1 MKVFF
6 ILFFFIKSFISSK
19 WIGKFKSTS
28 GEEIFRINKGIYYEI
43 ILYLTPDNVYEE
55 RATANLTLNDHNNYI
70 LMKEEEIIID
80 TFKSLEYKFHIGI
93 QCSND
98 IKIDTNYTVPL
109 ILSETNI
116 SLNVLIVSFTKV
128 KNNIELNYR
137 KKLLNNSYDMITLN
151 LDNDNIDK
159 LDLVFENNNPLDI
172 GSYVKEYYVKN
183 NYIYYNWIY
192 NPNITN
198 HVYKVK
204 FKDSNLT
211 NCFNILNDIFE
222 YNDLEKNVFDIR
234 ELQSKV
240 KRNNELITI
249 SKTDI
254 NSFYILCSAR
264 SYKSSD
270 RQSKSFFS
278 EKTPLTIKF
287 DNLYKNEE
295 YHFTCYIDNMGVGD
309 YSKYISIDLSNYKNE
324 SKKKNN
330 VQCFTIEFEQWNN
343 VKKFTDLSI
352 NLCDNMIKN
361 DLFKGNYNYE
371 KQGCL
376 SCENIH
382 RNEIIDPQN
391 KIVEI
396 CTYIHPQCKSEF
408 DENYDI
414 VKLFN
419 EFYNKINTTEKIF
432 NNLGLENMIIKSTNR
447 INSKIDY
454 ILNED
459 IISFKMSEIKS
470 NKISISAYNKGKN
483 DIKCYFTISNRDEI
497 NLFDSFDLSK
507 DNEKIIIKEDTTSI
521 SLYFNIQ
528 SFDNQIYKLSTLCFD
543 KWNEN
548 IRGGPFIIKT
558 FVHTNQTII
567 LPDKDDTKDK
577 YNTIHSKRHSLK
589 IINDE
594 NFNLFLK
601 LNLTDQ
607 EIYINSEMEKSNI
620 NNINLARILSIVNC
634 SNYPSYDKCFE
645 LKKKRFTK
653 INENYNSSTF
663 SPELGFELTNN
674 PDVILLEQFNKIISN
689 IDILINYIS
698 YNNMIFSLGIFGN
711 LFDIVKYGIAKNFSC
726 FKSFNKYNFII
737 KSDELGKI
745 NDNLKKNIIN
755 YYKYK
760 SIYDESFSH
769 DNFQF
774 NLIKKD
780 ENKNETYSY
789 KSNDIHYLITYNLD
803 SLFNE
808 TNAENILIIFYKN
821 ESFPYFKYDTKN
833 VSLNVLQIKLLDKN
847 LNEIIYN
854 KELSEK
860 SSLKLEYNTSNKD
873 FIYCYLLNI
882 NSSEFEIKQYNSS
895 DKKCLINKIGDIT
908 IGTNLTDSNNNKSN
922 NSNLVTIIICIVFGL
937 LILGILFIIFRN
949 HKKKF
954 NGEYN
959 EVLAIGTEKIDNN

>member
-6 ILFFFIKSFISSK
+6 IFIFLIKRFILSK
-19 WIGKFKSTS
+19 WIGKFKSS
-28 GEEIFRINKGIYYEI
+28 LGEEIFKINKGIYYEI
-43 ILYLTPDNVYEE
+43 ILYLTPEDIKEK
-55 RATANLTLNDHNNYI
+55 RTTAILTLNDYNNYI
-70 LMKEEEIIID
+70 LMKEKEIIID

-98 IKIDTNYTVPL
+98 LKVDTNYTVPL
-109 ILSETNI
+109 NLSESDI
-116 SLNVLIVSFTKV
+116 SLNILYVSFKKE
-128 KNNIELNYR
+128 KNNIKLNYR
-137 KKLLNNSYDMITLN
+137 NQLLNNSYDMIILN

-159 LDLVFENNNPLDI
+159 LDLIFENTNPNDI

-183 NYIYYNWIY
+183 NYIYYNWLY
-192 NPNITN
+192 NPNIKN
-198 HVYKVK
+198 HKYNVK
-204 FKDSNLT
+204 FKDNILDECFNLT
-211 NCFNILNDIFE
+211 NNTFE
-222 YNDLEKNVFDIR
+222 YNDLEKNVFNIR
-234 ELQSKV
+234 ELKSKV

-278 EKTPLTIKF
+278 IKTPFSINF

-295 YHFTCYIDNMGVGD
+295 YHYSCYVDNMGVGD
-309 YSKYISIDLSNYKNE
+309 YSNYISIDLNSYKNE
-324 SKKKNN
+324 SKKKIYP
-330 VQCFTIEFEQWNN
+330 QCFKIEFEEWSN

-352 NLCDNMIKN
+352 DLCDNMIKN
-361 DLFKGNYNYE
+361 DLFNGNYNYE
-371 KQGCL
+371 KEGCL

-382 RNEIIDPQN
+382 KNEIIDLEN

-408 DENYDI
+408 NEEYDI
-414 VKLFN
+414 VKLFD
-419 EFYNKINTTEKIF
+419 EFYNKINTTEKILQ
-432 NNLGLENMIIKSTNR
+432 NLGIENMVIKSENK

-459 IISFKMSEIKS
+459 IISFKINEINS
-470 NKISISAYNKGKN
+470 NFLTINSNNKGKN
-483 DIKCYFTISNRDEI
+483 DIKCYFTISNRNEI

-507 DNEKIIIKEDTTSI
+507 DNEKISIKEKSTPF
-521 SLYFNIQ
+521 SLYFNVQ

-577 YNTIHSKRHSLK
+577 YNNIHSKRHSLK

-594 NFNLFLK
+594 NFNLFSQ

-607 EIYINSEMEKSNI
+607 EIYINSEMGKSKI

-645 LKKKRFTK
+645 LKKKRFSK
-653 INENYNSSTF
+653 INENYNSSNF

-674 PDVILLEQFNKIISN
+674 PDLFLFEEFNKIISN
-689 IDILINYIS
+689 IDNLIKYIS
-698 YNNMIFSLGIFGN
+698 YDNMIFSLGIFGN
-711 LFDIVKYGIAKNFSC
+711 LFDIIKYGIAKNFSC
-726 FKSFNKYNFII
+726 FKLFNKSDYII

-745 NDNLKKNIIN
+745 NNNLIKNIIN
-755 YYKYK
+755 YNKYK
-760 SIYDESFSH
+760 SIYDENFRH
-769 DNFQF
+769 DNFEF

-789 KSNDIHYLITYNLD
+789 KSNDIHYLITFNLD
-803 SLFNE
+803 NLFKE

-821 ESFPYFKYDTKN
+821 ESYPYFKYDTKN
-833 VSLNVLQIKLLDKN
+833 VSLNVIQIKLLDKN
-847 LNEIIYN
+847 LKEILYD

-860 SSLKLEYNTSNKD
+860 SSLHLEYNTSNKD
-873 FIYCYLLNI
+873 FISCYLFNI
-882 NSSEFEIKQYNSS
+882 SSSQFEMKTYNNS

-908 IGTNLTDSNNNKSN
+908 IGINIQNNNKPN
-922 NSNLVTIIICIVFGL
+922 NSSLIAIIISIGVIL
-937 LILGILFIIFRN
+937 LIIVLAIIIIRK
-949 HKKKF
+949 HKKKY
-954 NGEYN
+954 NVEYN
-959 EVLAIGTEKIDNN
+959 EVLPLKQNEQ

>member
-6 ILFFFIKSFISSK
+6 IFIFLIKRFILSK
-19 WIGKFKSTS
+19 WIGKFKSSS
-28 GEEIFRINKGIYYEI
+28 GEEIFKINKGIYYEI
-43 ILYLTPDNVYEE
+43 ILYLNTDNVFEE
-55 RATANLTLNDHNNYI
+55 RATAILTLNDHTNFI
-70 LMKEEEIIID
+70 LMKEKEIIID

-93 QCSND
+93 QCSNNL
-98 IKIDTNYTVPL
+98 KIDTNYTVPL
-109 ILSETNI
+109 ILSESNI
-116 SLNVLIVSFTKV
+116 SLDILNVSFNKD
-128 KNNIELNYR
+128 KNNIKLNYR
-137 KKLLNNSYDMITLN
+137 KQLLNNSYDMITLN

-159 LDLVFENNNPLDI
+159 LDLIFENTNSNDT
-172 GSYVKEYYVKN
+172 GSYVKEYYLKN

-192 NPNITN
+192 NPNIKN
-198 HVYKVK
+198 HKYKVK
-204 FKDSNLT
+204 FRDKTLVE
-211 NCFNILNDIFE
+211 CFNFLNDTFE
-222 YNDLEKNVFDIR
+222 YNDLEKNVFDIK
-234 ELQSKV
+234 ELKSKV

-254 NSFYILCSAR
+254 NSFYILCSTR

-278 EKTPLTIKF
+278 EKTPFSINF

-295 YHFTCYIDNMGVGD
+295 YHYTCYIDNMGVGD
-309 YSKYISIDLSNYKNE
+309 YSNYISIDLGNYKNE
-324 SKKKNN
+324 SKKKFFP
-330 VQCFTIEFEQWNN
+330 QCFKIEFEEWSN
-343 VKKFTDLSI
+343 VKKYTDLSI

-361 DLFKGNYNYE
+361 DLFNGNYIYE

-382 RNEIIDPQN
+382 RNEIIYYQS

-408 DENYDI
+408 DDNYDI
-414 VKLFN
+414 IKMFD

-432 NNLGLENMIIKSTNR
+432 KNLGLENMIIKSSNR

-459 IISFKMSEIKS
+459 IISFKINEISS
-470 NKISISAYNKGKN
+470 NKISISTTNKGKN

-507 DNEKIIIKEDTTSI
+507 DNEKIIIKEDSTSI
-521 SLYFNIQ
+521 SLYFNVQ

-548 IRGGPFIIKT
+548 IRGGPFIINT
-558 FVHTNQTII
+558 FVHTNKTII
-567 LPDKDDTKDK
+567 LPDKDDSKDR
-577 YNTIHSKRHSLK
+577 YFNIHSKRHSLK
-589 IINDE
+589 IINDV

-620 NNINLARILSIVNC
+620 NNINLARILSMVNC

-645 LKKKRFTK
+645 LKRKRFTK
-653 INENYNSSTF
+653 INENYNSSNF

-674 PDVILLEQFNKIISN
+674 PDVFLLEEFNKIISHIEN
-689 IDILINYIS
+689 ITKYIT

-726 FKSFNKYNFII
+726 FKLFNKFNFII
-737 KSDELGKI
+737 KSNDLGKI

-760 SIYDESFSH
+760 TIFDESFYH
-769 DNFQF
+769 DNYQF

-780 ENKNETYSY
+780 EKKNKNETYSY
-789 KSNDIHYLITYNLD
+789 KSNNIHYLITFNLD

-821 ESFPYFKYDTKN
+821 ESYPYFKYDTKN
-833 VSLNVLQIKLLDKN
+833 FSLNVLQIKLLDKN
-847 LNEIIYN
+847 LKEIIYN
-854 KELSEK
+854 KELSEN
-860 SSLKLEYNTSNKD
+860 SSLRLEYNTSNKD
-873 FIYCYLLNI
+873 FLYCYLFNI
-882 NSSEFEIKQYNSS
+882 NSSEFEIKQINSS

-908 IGTNLTDSNNNKSN
+908 IGTNLTGPNDNNPKDSS
-922 NSNLVTIIICIVFGL
+922 LVTIIICIIMGT
-937 LILGILFIIFRN
+937 LIIAIIILIIRKYKN
-949 HKKKF
+949 KY
-954 NGEYN
+954 NVEYK
-959 EVLAIGTEKIDNN
+959 EVLPLKEEK